1 MTPPMRPIPRPDRLT
16 LQVGSV
22 ALVGVALAM
31 ARSAGLAADANIAD
45 DAIDLVAA
53 ARNALA
59 GTGLLQVN
67 GEPLASQP
75 PLFPLL
81 LFCVASL
88 GGDDPLAAV
97 RLVNLSAFGLTIF
110 IVGNTLRRHLES
122 PSLVIWACLAIALSI
137 PLADIASRGL
147 AEPLFI
153 LLATLALMQA
163 NVVLTNGRLPA
174 VCWTGVLSGLAWL
187 TSHAGV
193 AVVAAIGLVLLLQ
206 RGVSWPL
213 RRRRVAVFG
222 LCAALPMCLWALR
235 NYLVIGVWAPVP
247 QWTERDLWDV
257 ISAIGSAVGEWAS
270 FDLALVAWPDSV
282 ALDMLV
288 AFALLGLVGFV
299 LVRFVFDRE
308 RRLRRSPSDWRL
320 VWSFGSFGLIHL
332 AVLVAVGGWWY
343 SPFGDHAKYV
353 APLYVPL
360 VMVVT
365 FALDWL
371 LRLERK
377 TRLLGSVPSLSL
389 VLGRGS
395 DVPSA
400 SAETPPQRH
409 SVLLGV
415 LTATLAVWTA
425 GQVMPNA
432 QAIASQRES
441 GSRLL
446 RSETL
451 QYIRDNPVSGTVYS
465 NHVGLV
471 YLHNGDLY
479 NGELATYVALGGH
492 SASRTSFSV
501 EKPLKEAADG
511 THVIWF
517 DRYDR
522 GYPFS
527 LPSLRGTPGL
537 APVVDLADGA
547 IFRMDR
553 LHTTVPNPLLD
564 YFASVRAG
572 ALGEPEARSTFDIY
586 LDGRTLIYIKSP
598 CSKEDVR
605 GHFFLHFTDAN
616 SVGGLDFDF
625 QNSGALLEGD
635 TCVMAARL
643 PDQPIFHIRTGQIY
657 TTAMLWQA
665 EPDVSDLAVASG

>member
-1 MTPPMRPIPRPDRLT
+1 MAPPMRPIPRPDRLT

-81 LFCVASL
+81 LFFVAGL

-97 RLVNLSAFGLTIF
+97 RLVNLSALGLTIF

-153 LLATLALMQA
+153 LLATLALQA

-193 AVVAAIGLVLLLQ
+193 AVVGAIGLVLLLQ
-206 RGVSWPL
+206 RSVSWPL

-222 LCAALPMCLWALR
+222 LCAVLPMCLWALR
-235 NYLVIGVWAPVP
+235 NRQLIGVWAPVP

-360 VMVVT
+360 VMVVA

-400 SAETPPQRH
+400 RAETPPQRH
-409 SVLLGV
+409 SVLIGV
-415 LTATLAVWTA
+415 LTATLAIWTA

-432 QAIASQRES
+432 QAIASERES
-441 GSRLL
+441 GWRLL

-451 QYIRDNPVSGTVYS
+451 QYIRDNPVGGTVYS
-465 NHVGLV
+465 NHIGLV
-471 YLHNGDLY
+471 YLY

-492 SASRTSFSV
+492 PAGRNSFGIV
-501 EKPLKEAADG
+501 KPLAEAADG
-511 THVIWF
+511 THAIWF
-517 DRYDR
+517 LDRHDS

-527 LPSLRGTPGL
+527 LPSLRGTSGL
-537 APVVDLADGA
+537 VPVVGLADGA
-547 IFRMDR
+547 IFRKDR
-553 LHTTVPNPLLD
+553 RHTTASNLLLD
-564 YFASVRAG
+564 SFASVRAG
-572 ALGEPEARSTFDIY
+572 TLGEPVARSTFDIY
-586 LDGRTLIYIKSP
+586 RDGRTLIYIKSP
-598 CSKEDVR
+598 CAEEDVR
-605 GHFFLHFTDAN
+605 GQFFLHFTDAN

-625 QNSGALLEGD
+625 QRSGVLLESD
-635 TCVMAARL
+635 ACVLSARL
-643 PDQPIFHIRTGQIY
+643 PDQPITHIRTGQFHS
-657 TTAMLWQA
+657 TGELWQA
-665 EPDVSDLAVASG
+665 EPDVSGLAVAGS